1 MVPTKVEQ
9 KAAQHLAANGDT
21 MEVSE
26 RERQN
31 AMAARAK
38 AEAIELGILRLVDTV
53 MLLRNL

>member
-1 MVPTKVEQ
+1 
-9 KAAQHLAANGDT
+9 